1 MVAQV
6 ATFRYNQS
14 AVTPDSYVAFAYTEV
29 NAANQFLLK
38 LGQAA
43 ANLVPP
49 VINANFPAG
58 PAAPPV
64 VLPPPPTT
72 ATIVWSAPA
81 LPQPFADQLSVD
93 SIIPAAFTDLAPV
106 PLYGTAPALVT
117 DPIPSAPG
125 ITIPADIP
133 DLTISLPSPPALLS
147 LNIGTFGGINMPT
160 LDPTIPTLTLDA
172 PSIREYIPGQG
183 YTSGLLTSLRTRLQN
198 TLDNGGTGFNPAVE
212 QAFYDRLREKEARS
226 RSDSLKDLDKM
237 EFLGFMLPPGI
248 YLDARLRITTE
259 SDFVNRG
266 SAREIMIKA
275 AELEQENIKIA
286 LGSAVTIEGTLISYT
301 NNVEQ
306 RLFDSCKFATEA
318 GISIYNARV
327 QAYIAFLDAFKARVA
342 IYEAQV
348 RGELAKVEVYKAQL
362 EAERTKADI
371 NKTLVEQFKVQ
382 IDAALSAV
390 EIYKARIGAI
400 QSKVEIE
407 KLKIQVFGEQVKA
420 YGTQVGA
427 YTAGVEGYRATIQ
440 AEGAK
445 QDAYKSRVQAYTAQ
459 VEAATKVIEAK
470 VKVYEGRIAGK
481 SAEYDGYKAAISAES
496 ARVGAIADTNKS
508 IADVYRATVQAD
520 ASYNEVLTKQWDAT
534 ITQAAKIADVSIAT
548 AKANAE
554 LYITSRTQVIE
565 AAKVGATVCAQ
576 LGAAALNAIHFS
588 NSNSYSE
595 SASKSDSTSD
605 SASSNKSESSS
616 LSQSTNYNYSL

>member
-1 MVAQV
+1 MTV
-6 ATFRYNQS
+6 TGFRYSQS
-14 AVTPDSYVAFAYTEV
+14 TVTPDSYVAFALTET

-43 ANLVPP
+43 AALVPP

-64 VLPPPPTT
+64 VLPPPPST

-81 LPQPFADQLSVD
+81 LPQPFTDLLSVD
-93 SIIPAAFTDLAPV
+93 NIIPAAFTDLAPV

-117 DPIPSAPG
+117 DPIPTAPG

-133 DLTISLPSPPALLS
+133 DLTVSLPSAPALLS
-147 LNIGTFGGINMPT
+147 LQISQFGGINMPT
-160 LDPTIPTLTLDA
+160 LDPTIPTLALDA
-172 PSIREYIPGQG
+172 PSIREYVPGTG
-183 YTSGLLTSLRTRLQN
+183 YTSGVLTALRNNITNAL
-198 TLDNGGTGFNPAVE
+198 TIGGSGFSPGVE
-212 QAFYDRLREKEARS
+212 QAFYDRAREKEARS
-226 RSDSLKDLDKM
+226 RADALKDLDKM

-248 YLDARLRITTE
+248 YLDARLKVATE

-266 SAREIMIKA
+266 SAREVMIKA
-275 AELEQENIKIA
+275 AELEQENVKMA
-286 LGSAVTIEGTLISYT
+286 LNAAVQIESTLVTYT

-327 QAYIAFLDAFKARVA
+327 QAYIAYLDAFKARIA

-348 RGELAKVEVYKAQL
+348 RGELAKVDVYKAQL

-371 NKTLVEQFKVQ
+371 NKTLVEQYKVQ

-407 KLKIQVFGEQVKA
+407 KLKIEVFGEQVKA
-420 YGTQVGA
+420 YGTQVSA

-445 QDAYKSRVQAYTAQ
+445 QEAYKSRVQAYTAQ
-459 VEAATKVIEAK
+459 VEAATKVIEAR
-470 VKVYEGRIAGK
+470 VKAYEGRIAGK
-481 SAEYDGYKAAISAES
+481 TAEYDGFKAAIAAES
-496 ARVGAIADTNKS
+496 ARVGAVAETNK
-508 IADVYRATVQAD
+508 AVAEVYRATVQAD

-534 ITQAAKIADVSIAT
+534 ITQAAKIADVSIAA

-554 LYITSRTQVIE
+554 LYITARTQVIE
-565 AAKVGATVCAQ
+565 AAKVGATVSAQ
-576 LGAAALNAIHFS
+576 LGAAALNAVHFS

-595 SASKSDSTSD
+595 SQSKSDSSSDSTSD
-605 SASSNKSESSS
+605 SKSTSQGI
-616 LSQSTNYNYSL
+616 SQSTNYNYSL